1 MANNQITYSDK
12 TFTNKQLLAI
22 WTLQARLTA
31 RAAICKADRAK
42 RFLTK
47 HEYYNKLAQIG
58 RRLRYKDITFTYED
72 GWGVL
77 RKADGTGV
85 MNATLG
91 DFVKEVETV
100 YGKTFPWYYNDE
112 VIVPTK

>member
-12 TFTNKQLLAI
+12 TFTNAQLLAI
-22 WTLQARLTA
+22 WNFQQRFSARS
-31 RAAICKADRAK
+31 AITQKDRAK
-42 RFLTK
+42 KTITK
-47 HEYYNKLAQIG
+47 REYYNKLAQIG
-58 RRLRYKDITFTYED
+58 RRFKCGSVSFWYED

-91 DFVKEVETV
+91 DFVREVENV
-100 YGKTFPWYYNDE
+100 YGKRLSWYYEDVAAN
-112 VIVPTK
+112 